1 MSNLAESTSSTS
13 AINAARVY
21 VVDDDESMRVALTR
35 LLLAAGYQVLAYA
48 SAGDFLV
55 AADEHP
61 SGCLLLDLHMPGP
74 DGLTL
79 QDAVLRRG
87 WDVPI
92 VFLSG
97 RGDISSSVKALK
109 AGAHDFL
116 TKPVDSKTLL
126 HAIGNALATD
136 APIRAHRR
144 SERDVRE
151 RLETLTERERAV
163 LKQVLSGVLTRD
175 IALSLK
181 VSERTVKSSRA
192 TVMEKMNADSLPD
205 LVRKCAILSPDPM
218 QL

>member
-1 MSNLAESTSSTS
+1 MTPVVDQTDTTPEVP
-13 AINAARVY
+13 ARVY

-35 LLLAAGYQVLAYA
+35 LLMAAGYEVLAYA

-55 AADEHP
+55 SVDQQP

-79 QDAVLRRG
+79 QDAVIRRG
-87 WDVPI
+87 WDLPI

-126 HAIGNALATD
+126 QTIGNALAQD
-136 APIRAHRR
+136 APLR
-144 SERDVRE
+144 SSRKQERQVRE
-151 RLETLTERERAV
+151 RLETLNERERSV
-163 LKQVLSGVLTRD
+163 LRQVLSGTLTRD
-175 IALSLK
+175 IALGLR
-181 VSERTVKSSRA
+181 VSERTVKSCRA
-192 TVMEKMNADSLPD
+192 SVMEKMNAATLPD
-205 LVRKCAILSPDPM
+205 LVRMCALVTSDPSV
-218 QL
+218 L

>member
-1 MSNLAESTSSTS
+1 MTNGTELIPLAPV
-13 AINAARVY
+13 RVY

-35 LLLAAGYQVLAYA
+35 LLTASGYEVQAFA

-55 AADEHP
+55 SVDQQP

-87 WDVPI
+87 WDLPI

-126 HAIGNALATD
+126 QAINNAMAED
-136 APIRAHRR
+136 APLRSHRLL
-144 SERDVRE
+144 EREVRE
-151 RLETLTERERAV
+151 RLETLNERERSV
-163 LKQVLSGVLTRD
+163 LRQVLSGTLTRD
-175 IALSLK
+175 IAADLR
-181 VSERTVKSSRA
+181 VSERTVKSCRA
-192 TVMEKMNADSLPD
+192 SVMEKMHAATLPD
-205 LVRKCAILSPDPM
+205 LVRKCAAVTPDPR